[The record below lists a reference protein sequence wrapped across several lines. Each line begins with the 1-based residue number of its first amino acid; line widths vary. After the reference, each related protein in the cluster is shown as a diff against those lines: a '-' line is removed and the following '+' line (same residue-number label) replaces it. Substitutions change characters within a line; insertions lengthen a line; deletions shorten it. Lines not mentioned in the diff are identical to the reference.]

1 MRRAASPGRARV
13 LANPGRARVLATATA
28 LAALASLTALAGCG
42 TAPAG
47 AGSEAS
53 RPPGAGPAPRTG
65 ALPPVVDHVPTDD
78 RVVFLTYDDGAE
90 RDPRFIDLV
99 RERRL
104 PVSMFLTDSVVGP
117 GYAHFA
123 RLRSVG
129 ATLQNHTLDH
139 PALRGLPYAGQRA
152 EICGQQRK
160 LKSRFGIRP
169 QLFRPP
175 YGAYDTTTLRA
186 AADCG
191 IAAVVLWRVTL
202 EPDGHLTYTRGPH
215 HLTPGDIVSVP
226 SGEAPALSLAERT
239 TRVLGEL
246 EERGLEVGRL
256 EDYTGRTTP
265 PPTTPGEH
273 RSPLSPPTVPGEHR
287 SLSARPAIEDE
298 ARSGPDR
305 GPGGGSPR

>member
-1 MRRAASPGRARV
+1 MRGRL
-13 LANPGRARVLATATA
+13 LAGA
-28 LAALASLTALAGCG
+28 AALLAVVAGCG
-42 TAPAG
+42 PSGGTQDG
-47 AGSEAS
+47 AGRS
-53 RPPGAGPAPRTG
+53 PGAGPAPGTG
-65 ALPPVVDHVPTDD
+65 ALPPVVDRVPTRD

-90 RDPRFIDLV
+90 RDPRFVDLV

-104 PVSMFLTDSVVGP
+104 PVSLFLTDSVVGP

-129 ATLQNHTLDH
+129 ASLQNHTLDH

-160 LKSRFGIRP
+160 LASRFGVRP
-169 QLFRPP
+169 RLFRPP

-202 EPDGHLTYTRGPH
+202 EPDGHLTYADGPR
-215 HLTPGDIVSVP
+215 HLSPGDIIAVP

-239 TRVLGEL
+239 TRVLDEL
-246 EERGLEVGRL
+246 AERGLRVGRL
-256 EDYTGRTTP
+256 EDHVGQTGP
-265 PPTTPGEH
+265 SAVPGEH
-273 RSPLSPPTVPGEHR
+273 RSPLSP
-287 SLSARPAIEDE
+287 
-298 ARSGPDR
+298 SGV
-305 GPGGGSPR
+305 